1 MAGGFARRAKGWRQK
16 VKKIIAA
23 MVCIMLAFSFA
34 GCGAKEQAKDLA
46 DKAGAEKTAGEGNAA
61 AGGDVC
67 PAIMVGGTVYY
78 DTGCKSS
85 IGKRCGVMDGEI
97 TEQCSS
103 SEVPAKNNQSNFGTG
118 YGYQYGAEGTIE
130 VLMDDGNWYIF
141 TTKEVKGAGSYR

>member
-1 MAGGFARRAKGWRQK
+1 M
-16 VKKIIAA
+16 KKIIAVI
-23 MVCIMLAFSFA
+23 VCIVCALSLA
-34 GCGAKEQAKDLA
+34 GCAGKEKVARLA
-46 DKAGAEKTAGEGNAA
+46 EQPETEQAGEGGDAA
-61 AGGDVC
+61 MGGDIC

-130 VLMDDGNWYIF
+130 VLLDDGNWYIF
-141 TTKEVKGAGSYR
+141 AIKEVKGAGSYR